1 MRENI
6 KNELVNEAID
16 LLQDA
21 TSNRIGLAIL
31 LLNTAREIMLFE
43 YSQERAEMEQQ
54 RLRDYIKRTQ
64 SWYLPIPRLCFK

>member
-64 SWYLPIPRLCFK
+64 S